1 MQRGLHWL
9 RHVHHMA
16 DVGRIL
22 KDLLFDK
29 PPPLLQ
35 RRRQV
40 GHEGAWHQHWRVGR
54 ARQWREPWRQKLNSA
69 LKREETKRQQAAD
82 ERRTWHKSRQAT
94 TRPDTAY
101 TTSVATA
108 KQTVI
113 LKWAITLCKL
123 QSKQTVTLKWA
134 ITLCKLQS
142 QQTVTLKWAITLC
155 KLQSQQTV
163 TLKLAITV
171 TTGAAQPTKT
181 SISVANP
188 WYSEAD
194 GSQQYDV
201 YACTHLQTHRRA
213 AVWNRELLVS
223 TSQHCSVS
231 YLRMRKRNIITRQH
245 VLDSRICLIFFF
257 LTFFYY
263 YFL

>member
-123 QSKQTVTLKWA
+123 QS
-134 ITLCKLQS
+134 
-142 QQTVTLKWAITLC
+142 
-155 KLQSQQTV
+155 QQTV

-245 VLDSRICLIFFF
+245 VLDSRICLLFFF
-257 LTFFYY
+257 LLTFFYY